1 MGCDY
6 VIMEDNNTEI
16 AEGNIKPNETVLVNI
31 NNITGN
37 DDVLEEI
44 SSQSVVLNIS
54 DFNSSVLCPIVT
66 G

>member
-44 SSQSVVLNIS
+44 SSQSVVLNLS